1 MVEKSPMHIDGLDDA
16 LAYTHGGEM
25 DVVHVKGLQHLAR
38 IHDALPYSWVC
49 GRRSW
54 TYGDLGGAKAL
65 NALFVSGDAKSA
77 AAAAKI
83 AKRLDDEV
91 KLYGKSV
98 ELLPAVAGGAVNA
111 PAYLAGNPMCF
122 RRPEWQPD
130 ATSVLRIFVPVAALA
145 VVSVSKLRKRMLAQ
159 LALARAV
166 SGARPVQLELY
177 ACEECSGA
185 ERPVLVRF
193 PVGLSPIDWG
203 MAGVMAQPGFFRD
216 LCFRLLRWGS
226 RYGHD
231 DYVGGIW
238 PMDPSRELLG
248 ASEDDLVLTRHDA
261 GGIDSDPIGWVKE
274 QVEKLNLA
282 ADEQQ

>member
-1 MVEKSPMHIDGLDDA
+1 
-16 LAYTHGGEM
+16 M

-38 IHDALPYSWVC
+38 IHDALPESWVC
-49 GRRSW
+49 GRPSW
-54 TYGDLGGAKAL
+54 TYGDLGDAKAL
-65 NALFVSGDAKSA
+65 NALYVSGDAKSA

-130 ATSVLRIFVPVAALA
+130 ATSVLRIFAPVAALA
-145 VVSVSKLRKRMLAQ
+145 YVDVDTLRKRMLAQ

-166 SGARPVQLELY
+166 SGVRPVQLELY
-177 ACEECSGA
+177 ACEKCSDA
-185 ERPVLVRF
+185 KRPVLVRF

-203 MAGVMAQPGFFRD
+203 MAGAMSQPGSFRD
-216 LCFRLLRWGS
+216 LTFRLLRWGS
-226 RYGHD
+226 RYPEGKR
-231 DYVGGIW
+231 GGIG
-238 PMDPSRELLG
+238 PVDPSREQLG
-248 ASEDDLVLTRHDA
+248 ATEDDLVLSRHDA
-261 GGIDSDPIGWVKE
+261 DKIDRDPVGWVKE

>member
-1 MVEKSPMHIDGLDDA
+1 
-16 LAYTHGGEM
+16 M

-38 IHDALPYSWVC
+38 IHDALPDSWVC

-54 TYGDLGGAKAL
+54 TYGDLGDAKAL

-77 AAAAKI
+77 AEAAKI

-91 KLYGKSV
+91 KLYGKRV

-130 ATSVLRIFVPVAALA
+130 ATSVLRIFVPIAALA

-166 SGARPVQLELY
+166 SGVRPVQLELY

-231 DYVGGIW
+231 EYGGIC
-238 PMDPSRELLG
+238 PQDPSRELLG

-261 GGIDSDPIGWVKE
+261 GGIDSDPIGWVKR